1 VYEAMRKS
9 TRDAFGGLNQIFQNA
24 AGRAIAIA
32 GLLVAVHT
40 PAFGFAEHA
49 ALVRVANIYV
59 SPDSNSAKLAEV
71 DRGHEL
77 VILETSREWVHVQA
91 LLGEEKM
98 IAGWMLDKG
107 VVRPST
113 PDGDKVLYGAA
124 VDAEDEASRRHGR
137 RGADQDALRLY
148 YRVYDLFPNSTYA
161 GEALYRAADI
171 RWQVE
176 RIDVMSRGS
185 ARERDPY
192 FRQGMNEDWMR
203 EVMKKFPGTRWAD
216 LAAFHLI
223 ENKLCGD
230 WQGSTKCPDKEA
242 DNYEKYANEHPRSP
256 AAAQALYLA
265 ATRRAAMVEL
275 YKTEENKKKSDDSKD
290 RALAL
295 TQRIV
300 KDYSESDW
308 APRAQALLF
317 LLQQGVSTYGNEVQ

>member
-1 VYEAMRKS
+1 MSNLARK
-9 TRDAFGGLNQIFQNA
+9 GLLAVNQSLRHT
-24 AGRAIAIA
+24 AGRAIAVA
-32 GLLVAVHT
+32 GVLVAIHT
-40 PAFGFAEHA
+40 GAFGFADHA

-59 SPDSNSAKLAEV
+59 SPDSSSAKLAEV
-71 DRGHEL
+71 ERGREL

-91 LLGEEKM
+91 LIGEEKM
-98 IAGWMLDKG
+98 ITGWMLDKG
-107 VVRPST
+107 VVKPST
-113 PDGDKVLYGAA
+113 PDGDKVIYGAA
-124 VDAEDEASRRHGR
+124 VDSEDEASRRHGR

-148 YRVYDLFPNSTYA
+148 YRVYDIFPNSTYA

-242 DNYEKYANEHPRSP
+242 DIYEKYANERPRSP

-275 YKTEENKKKSDDSKD
+275 YKTEENKKKSDDAKD
-290 RALAL
+290 RAIAL

-308 APRAQALLF
+308 SPRAQALLF
-317 LLQQGVSTYGNEVQ
+317 LLQQGVPTYGNEIQ